1 MPGQVSRKSSPA
13 ISASPYADLTG
24 MPSGVTHGSTETE
37 EAATEHLS
45 KAILAKFGITLMD
58 DI

>member
-1 MPGQVSRKSSPA
+1 
-13 ISASPYADLTG
+13 